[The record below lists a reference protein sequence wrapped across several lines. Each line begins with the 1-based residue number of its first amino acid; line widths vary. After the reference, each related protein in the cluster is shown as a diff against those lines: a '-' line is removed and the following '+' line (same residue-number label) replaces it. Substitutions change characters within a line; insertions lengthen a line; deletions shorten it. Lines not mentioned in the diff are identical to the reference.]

1 MKRLLKFFMWTSLV
15 LLLFGVIIGAVL
27 WYLWSS
33 NLPYIGSLEEYTPP
47 IITEIYSDDGEVI
60 GRFSEERR
68 ILVSLDQVPQHL
80 INAFVA
86 AEDGRFFEHEGVD
99 FFGIVRALIMSQLS
113 GDRIRGTS
121 TITQQVARE
130 ILLKKMKANIKIE
143 CLTCNTHIK

>member
-1 MKRLLKFFMWTSLV
+1 MWTSLV
-15 LLLFGVIIGAVL
+15 LLLFVMIIGAVL

-47 IITEIYSDDGEVI
+47 IITEIYSDEGEVI

-80 INAFVA
+80 IDAFVA
-86 AEDGRFFEHEGVD
+86 AEDPRFFEHEGVD
-99 FFGIVRALIMSQLS
+99 FLGLVRALIMSQIS
-113 GDRIRGTS
+113 RDRIKGTS

-130 ILLKKMKANIKIE
+130 ILLKNKERTLKRKIRE
-143 CLTCNTHIK
+143 ILLSFQK